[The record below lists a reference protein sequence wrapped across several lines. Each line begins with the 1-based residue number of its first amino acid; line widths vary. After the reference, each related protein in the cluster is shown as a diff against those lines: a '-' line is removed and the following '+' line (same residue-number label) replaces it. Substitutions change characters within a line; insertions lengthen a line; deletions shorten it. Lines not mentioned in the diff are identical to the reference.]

1 VAEEI
6 TPEGVMEYEP
16 IRDKSL
22 IKYKCGRC
30 GHEVSLEDL
39 EYIGSIKC
47 PNCGYRIL
55 YKVRPPGRK
64 LVRAV

>member
-1 VAEEI
+1 
-6 TPEGVMEYEP
+6 M
-16 IRDKSL
+16 